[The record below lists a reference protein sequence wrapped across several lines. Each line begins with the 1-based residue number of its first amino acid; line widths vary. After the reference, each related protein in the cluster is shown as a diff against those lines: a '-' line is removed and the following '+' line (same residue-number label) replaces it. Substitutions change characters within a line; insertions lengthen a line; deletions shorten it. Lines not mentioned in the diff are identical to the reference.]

1 MDFLVSQFSRRRFLH
16 QFTVAGLALPALSIF
31 REETLRFLESGGYL
45 EELVRTP
52 SQTEGPFYPR
62 DWRGDA
68 DFDLVQVQGE
78 GARGMGTV
86 LHLSGRVLSARSDN
100 SSSE

>member
-52 SQTEGPFYPR
+52 SQTEGPFYPNPLPLDR
-62 DWRGDA
+62 DN
-68 DFDLVQVQGE
+68 DLLI
-78 GARGMGTV
+78 GTTTC
-86 LHLSGRVLSARSDN
+86 
-100 SSSE
+100 